1 MWRWAALV
9 LPCLL
14 AACGPVEDPFV
25 ADRFRGQIRT
35 VYAEAER
42 VQALLVIAQEGCR
55 AIQHLPDAYWQMRCV
70 ELVSAPSQLTVTL
83 IEKGRW
89 R

>member
-1 MWRWAALV
+1 M

-14 AACGPVEDPFV
+14 AACGPADPYNV
-25 ADRFRGQIRT
+25 ADHFRRQIRT

-55 AIQHLPDAYWQMRCV
+55 AIQHLPDAYWQMRCM
-70 ELVSAPSQLTVTL
+70 ELVSAPAQLTVTL